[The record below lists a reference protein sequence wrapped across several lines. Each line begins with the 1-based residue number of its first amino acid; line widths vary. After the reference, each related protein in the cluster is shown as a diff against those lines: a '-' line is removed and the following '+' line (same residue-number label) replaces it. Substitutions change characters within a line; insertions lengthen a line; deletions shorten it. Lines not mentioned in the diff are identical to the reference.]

1 MRKLLVFLIA
11 FSASAWA
18 EKQIIVKVE
27 EMNCQLCAYLVNK
40 EVRNVEGVRTSKA
53 SIKEREV
60 TIFADEKVENAS
72 LIQAIE
78 KLNYSAKLVE

>member
-1 MRKLLVFLIA
+1 MRKLLVFLMA

-18 EKQIIVKVE
+18 EKQVVFKVE
-27 EMNCQLCAYLVNK
+27 EMTCQLCAYLVNK

-53 SIKEREV
+53 SIKDREV
-60 TIFADEKVENAS
+60 TIFADEKVENTA

>member
-1 MRKLLVFLIA
+1 MRKLLVFLMA

-18 EKQIIVKVE
+18 EKQVVFKVE
-27 EMNCQLCAYLVNK
+27 EMTCQLCAYLVNK

-53 SIKEREV
+53 SIKDCEV
-60 TIFADEKVENAS
+60 TIFADEKVENTA